1 MRICHTVSFVK
12 SVVGQVVQPGCVA
25 VDGTVGN
32 GHDTLYLAR
41 LAGPQGAV
49 HGFDIQQTALD
60 SARERLRRED
70 APDCVRLHL
79 AGHET
84 MRETL
89 PRETVGRVRAVM
101 FNFGYLPGS
110 DGSVITRPET
120 SCAAVDAALSVLAP
134 GGLVTMVLY
143 TGHPGGAEEADALE
157 THCAALPTDTAWVMR
172 CGLVNHPNAQTRVLL
187 VEKR

>member
-1 MRICHTVSFVK
+1 ME
-12 SVVGQVVQPGCVA
+12 PGCIA

-32 GHDTLYLAR
+32 GIDTLFLAR
-41 LAGPQGAV
+41 LAGPLGMV
-49 HGFDIQQTALD
+49 HGFDIQQAALD
-60 SARERLRRED
+60 SARDRLRREN

-79 AGHET
+79 AGHES
-84 MRETL
+84 MCETL
-89 PRETVGRVRAVM
+89 PQEVLGQVRAVM

-120 SCAAVDAALSVLAP
+120 SCAAVDAAISVLAP
-134 GGLVTMVLY
+134 GGLITMVLY

-157 THCAALPTDTAWVMR
+157 AHCAGLSTETAWVMR
-172 CGLVNHPNAQTRVLL
+172 SVLLNHRNAQTRVLL